1 MQPDTCSTNTSTKTN
16 KKIYKRDLQQALVQ
30 RRHGTLFACQRQKSA
45 NATPLAADASV
56 ENRHELPASP
66 RRRVYIFI
74 YTVADLALQHSMFF
88 QLAHFLQPFCLH
100 RTLQVCI
107 QLRVAENQVK
117 CIGERTVS
125 TSMPATRVQQFN
137 AVTRL
142 QLQLQLI
149 CYRRQYDKQPTY
161 VCIWVCVL
169 VACVCGGMPFSAQ
182 TAL

>member
-1 MQPDTCSTNTSTKTN
+1 M
-16 KKIYKRDLQQALVQ
+16 Q

-56 ENRHELPASP
+56 ENRHELPASQ

-74 YTVADLALQHSMFF
+74 YTVTDLALQHSMFF

-100 RTLQVCI
+100 HTLQVCI

-161 VCIWVCVL
+161 VCIYE
-169 VACVCGGMPFSAQ
+169 
-182 TAL
+182 